1 MSSTIMSSSFW
12 ETLEPVPGRLVW
24 LEPVPGRLVRLAAVP
39 GRLVV
44 VSGRLAVVPGRLA
57 AVPGRLTETGSDD
70 GTMFGRERPASTSAP
85 NKKR

>member
-1 MSSTIMSSSFW
+1 MIHMSSTIISSSFW

-24 LEPVPGRLVRLAAVP
+24 LAAVP
-39 GRLVV
+39 GRLV
-44 VSGRLAVVPGRLA
+44 VVPGRLA
-57 AVPGRLTETGSDD
+57 AVPGRLTEIGSDD